1 MANTDIR
8 FGMKPLFMEEAN
20 KMAMYFPIT
29 NNYGTA
35 LYTYDPVIAVTA
47 GTIERSSTSDTFCGT
62 ILGLYRSTAASQ
74 LRTENLLPVQ
84 YMAASPGA
92 SYTYFALVA
101 IDPDILCIMQE
112 DGDTSSLQ
120 LADNFGNVDF
130 IFTHAG
136 NTTTGISGCEIDSSS
151 ADNTATRPVKLIFPA
166 VNFYDPDAK
175 QYMTVSSAGAA
186 GNFGKWIVKPNY
198 HQFGQGNLSLGLA

>member
-1 MANTDIR
+1 
-8 FGMKPLFMEEAN
+8 MKPLFLTEAQRT
-20 KMAMYFPIT
+20 AMYFPIT

-47 GTIERSSTSDTFCGT
+47 GTIERAAASDTFCGT
-62 ILGLYRSTAASQ
+62 ILGLYRSTTASQ
-74 LRTENLLPVQ
+74 LRTEKLLPVQ

-101 IDPDILCIMQE
+101 VDPDIFCIMQE

-120 LADNFGNVDF
+120 IGDNFGNVDF

-136 NTTTGISGCEIDSSS
+136 NTTTGISGAEIDSNT
-151 ADNTATRPVKLIFPA
+151 ADNTATRPLKLIYPA
-166 VNFYDPDAK
+166 VNFYDVDAGA
-175 QYMTVSSAGAA
+175 YMAVSSAGAA